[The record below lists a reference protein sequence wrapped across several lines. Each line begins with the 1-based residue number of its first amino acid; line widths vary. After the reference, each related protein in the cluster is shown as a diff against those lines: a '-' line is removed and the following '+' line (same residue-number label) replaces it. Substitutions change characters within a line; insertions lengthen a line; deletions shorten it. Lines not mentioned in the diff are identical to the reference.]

1 MARGRYPLTWLEPVE
16 VEDPFWDG
24 PVSRFRVG
32 EIEFLCSMRRGSL
45 PHRFFVRKERRSVE
59 DYVQLLDS
67 FPDARIVELGI
78 AQGGSVA
85 FTALVATPRK
95 LVAVELDETRIDALD
110 ELIREFDLTQRI
122 RPHYGVDQADR
133 TRLRAIIDDEFGDRP
148 LDLVIDD
155 ASHRLDETRSSFET
169 LFPRLRPGGLFLI
182 EDWNHQHLLSR
193 ALAAGVTNPDPTVRA
208 RFERRVAEAQPE
220 PPLTRLIIELVLA
233 QAESDEF
240 LSAVTVG
247 PRWTTVRRGD
257 GHLDA
262 SEFRLSDLFTDH
274 LGLLPALTASP
285 SHGP

>member
-1 MARGRYPLTWLEPVE
+1 MSEENVITWLEPIE
-16 VEDPFWDG
+16 VEDPWLG

-32 EIEFLCSMRRGSL
+32 AIEFVCSMRRGSL
-45 PHRFFVRKERRSVE
+45 PHRFFIRKERRTVE

-78 AQGGSVA
+78 AQAGSA
-85 FTALVATPRK
+85 ALTALVAIPRK
-95 LVAVELDETRIDALD
+95 LVAVELDETRVDALD
-110 ELIREFDLTQRI
+110 ELIREFDLEQRI

-133 TRLRAIIDDEFGDRP
+133 TRLRAIIDDEFGDEP

-155 ASHRLDETRSSFET
+155 ASHRLGETRSSFET

-182 EDWNHQHLLSR
+182 EDWNHQHLFSR
-193 ALAAGVTNPDPTVRA
+193 ALAALLTDPDPKVRA
-208 RFERRVAEAQPE
+208 RVEQRVAEAQPE

-240 LSAVTVG
+240 ISAVVVG
-247 PRWTTVRRGD
+247 PRWTTVIRGD
-257 GHLDA
+257 GYLDA

-274 LGLLPALTASP
+274 LGLLPAPARSP
-285 SHGP
+285 T